1 MIISFKHKGLEKFF
15 KTGSTAGI
23 IASHKNKLNRILT
36 ILEKAKDVQELNL
49 PSYNLHKLS
58 GNLQEHWSVK
68 VNGNWR
74 ITFKFKNGDAEIV
87 NYQDYH

>member
-1 MIISFKHKGLEKFF
+1 
-15 KTGSTAGI
+15 
-23 IASHKNKLNRILT
+23 
-36 ILEKAKDVQELNL
+36 EKAKDVQELNL

>member
-15 KTGSTAGI
+15 RTGSTAGI
-23 IASHKNKLNRILT
+23 IVSHKNKLNRILT
-36 ILEKAKDVQELNL
+36 VLENATDIQTINL
-49 PSYNLHKLS
+49 PGYDLHKLS
-58 GNLQEHWSVK
+58 GALQEHWSVK

-74 ITFKFKNGDAEIV
+74 ITFKFENGDVEIV